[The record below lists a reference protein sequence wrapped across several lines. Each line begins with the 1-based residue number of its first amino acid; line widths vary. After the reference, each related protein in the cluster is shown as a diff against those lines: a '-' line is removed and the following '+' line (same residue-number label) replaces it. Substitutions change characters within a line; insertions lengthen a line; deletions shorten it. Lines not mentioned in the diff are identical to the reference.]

1 MKNGTKNRDLARPL
15 GLFRDAKRCERLRRP
30 QRAVPP
36 RNTKQEGR
44 EGTRKKPQSLVKLD
58 TTARMEPW
66 RKKEREKKGECA
78 VKVRPEV

>member
-1 MKNGTKNRDLARPL
+1 M
-15 GLFRDAKRCERLRRP
+15 
-30 QRAVPP
+30 PP

-78 VKVRPEV
+78 VKVRPEE